1 MEEARGD
8 VSSGPV
14 ALTTERGEFE
24 LNTPTGLVSVMMS
37 LPLITHT
44 CGDTWLGHSPRIAKS
59 FPLSVG
65 IEFRDAASAGN
76 YQAPNGTDQVD
87 PLNWWTVAYVG
98 PREQGNFQDLPC
110 MEAQQRNNGVEC
122 D

>member
-44 CGDTWLGHSPRIAKS
+44 CGDTWL
-59 FPLSVG
+59 
-65 IEFRDAASAGN
+65 
-76 YQAPNGTDQVD
+76 
-87 PLNWWTVAYVG
+87 VG
-98 PREQGNFQDLPC
+98 PFTQDSKIVPSK
-110 MEAQQRNNGVEC
+110 RRY
-122 D
+122 